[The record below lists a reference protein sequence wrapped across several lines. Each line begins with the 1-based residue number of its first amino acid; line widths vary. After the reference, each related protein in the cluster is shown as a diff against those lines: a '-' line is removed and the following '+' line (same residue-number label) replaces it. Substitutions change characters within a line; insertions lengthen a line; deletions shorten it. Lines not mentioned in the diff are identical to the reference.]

1 MTAEIPQFPR
11 SDDGAGWAWGLD
23 GETPAKVWERFSP
36 AYEAQA
42 ERVMRAVAARGLT
55 PSIDG
60 AGSEDG
66 EFIAGQD
73 RAGNYVLLVH
83 LEEPASAREI
93 AALDEPGLQ
102 AWLDETMDGRLE

>member
-23 GETPAKVWERFSP
+23 GETPAEVWERFSP

-42 ERVMRAVAARGLT
+42 ERVMHAVAARGLT